1 MEVGFEPTEGLP
13 PHTLSRSAAA
23 RSPWVST
30 VRVLASG
37 SYVML
42 REHCRTLANETRT
55 ETEFRNCCFQQV
67 QGGQACAT
75 LLLTRQLAEP
85 RAPPRRVTAPRTVQA
100 ALQQATNSSGRYST
114 HSINTIDSIQLV

>member
-1 MEVGFEPTEGLP
+1 M
-13 PHTLSRSAAA
+13 
-23 RSPWVST
+23 
-30 VRVLASG
+30 RVLASG

-85 RAPPRRVTAPRTVQA
+85 CAPPRRVTVLRTVQA
-100 ALQQATNSSGRYST
+100 ALQQATNSGGRYST
-114 HSINTIDSIQLV
+114 HRVDTIGPIQLV